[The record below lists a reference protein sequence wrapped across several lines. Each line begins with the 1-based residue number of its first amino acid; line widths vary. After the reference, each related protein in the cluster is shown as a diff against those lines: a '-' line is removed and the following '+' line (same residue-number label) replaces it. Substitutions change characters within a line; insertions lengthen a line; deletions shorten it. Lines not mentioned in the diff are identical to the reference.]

1 MVPPINQEP
10 SMSEDAKKGLWSTAG
25 FAGLML
31 AAGAGAFLSTRKD
44 KRETSPDDAPGHT
57 ARRGFGAY
65 DVVGRTVTIARP
77 REELFAFW
85 RDFANLST
93 FMENIVSVKPTG
105 DNGRAVWTILAP
117 AGRTVEVETEIVR
130 EEAGELIAWR
140 SVEGS
145 QIDTEGRVTFTDAPG
160 ERGTRVGVRV
170 AYKPP
175 VGELGRV
182 VAKLFMREPEIQARH
197 DLKRFKMLMEAGEI
211 ATSASRKDQTRAAK
225 QADSQNNSK
234 QEETA

>member
-1 MVPPINQEP
+1 
-10 SMSEDAKKGLWSTAG
+10 MSEEARKGLWGTAG

-31 AAGAGAFLSTRKD
+31 AAGAGAFISAQKD
-44 KRETSPDDAPGHT
+44 KRDKRNQTADDAPGFT

-85 RDFANLST
+85 KDFANLST

-105 DNGRAVWTILAP
+105 ADGRAVWTILAP
-117 AGRTVEVETEIVR
+117 AGRTVEVETEVVK
-130 EEAGELIAWR
+130 EEPGKLIAWR
-140 SVEGS
+140 SVPGS
-145 QIDTEGRVTFTDAPG
+145 QIDTEGRVSFTDAPG
-160 ERGTRVGVRV
+160 NRGTRVSVRV

-175 VGELGRV
+175 AGELGRM
-182 VAKLFMREPEIQARH
+182 VAKLFMREPAVQARH

-211 ATSASRKDQTRAAK
+211 ATSARRKDQTRAAK
-225 QADSQNNSK
+225 QAEKQNDR

>member
-1 MVPPINQEP
+1 
-10 SMSEDAKKGLWSTAG
+10 MSEDARTGLWSTAG

-31 AAGAGAFLSTRKD
+31 AAGAGAFLSSRKD
-44 KRETSPDDAPGHT
+44 KRHTSPDDAPGHT

-77 REELFAFW
+77 RKELFAYW
-85 RDFANLST
+85 RDFANLAT

-160 ERGTRVGVRV
+160 ERGTRVGVKV

-175 VGELGRV
+175 AGELGRV

-211 ATSASRKDQTRAAK
+211 ATSANRKDKTRAAK
-225 QADSQNNSK
+225 QADTQNTSK

>member
-1 MVPPINQEP
+1 
-10 SMSEDAKKGLWSTAG
+10 MSEEARKGLWGTAG

-31 AAGAGAFLSTRKD
+31 AAGAGAFISAQKD
-44 KRETSPDDAPGHT
+44 KRDKRNQTADDAPGFT
-57 ARRGFGAY
+57 GRRGFGAY

-85 RDFANLST
+85 KDFANLST

-105 DNGRAVWTILAP
+105 ADGRAVWTILAP
-117 AGRTVEVETEIVR
+117 AGRTVEVETEVVK
-130 EEAGELIAWR
+130 EEPGKLIAWR
-140 SVEGS
+140 SVPGS
-145 QIDTEGRVTFTDAPG
+145 QIDTEGRVSFTDAPG
-160 ERGTRVGVRV
+160 DRGTRVSVRV

-175 VGELGRV
+175 AGELGRM
-182 VAKLFMREPEIQARH
+182 VAKLFMREPAVQARH

-211 ATSASRKDQTRAAK
+211 ATSARRKDQTRAAK
-225 QADSQNNSK
+225 QAEKQNDR

>member
-1 MVPPINQEP
+1 
-10 SMSEDAKKGLWSTAG
+10 MSDDTRKGLAG
-25 FAGLML
+25 AAGVAGLLL

-44 KRETSPDDAPGHT
+44 KRAGSPDDAPGHT

-77 REELFAFW
+77 REEL
-85 RDFANLST
+85 
-93 FMENIVSVKPTG
+93 
-105 DNGRAVWTILAP
+105 
-117 AGRTVEVETEIVR
+117 
-130 EEAGELIAWR
+130 
-140 SVEGS
+140 S
-145 QIDTEGRVTFTDAPG
+145 QIDTEGRVTFADAPG

-175 VGELGRV
+175 AGELGRA

-197 DLKRFKMLMEAGEI
+197 DLKRFKMLMETGEI
-211 ATSASRKDQTRAAK
+211 ATSARRKDQTRAAQTRTGK
-225 QADSQNNSK
+225 QEQAAATK

>member
-1 MVPPINQEP
+1 
-10 SMSEDAKKGLWSTAG
+10 MSDDAKKGLGVAG
-25 FAGLML
+25 LAGLML
-31 AAGAGAFLSTRKD
+31 AAGAGAYLSTRKD
-44 KRETSPDDAPGHT
+44 KRHTSPDDAPGHT

-85 RDFANLST
+85 RDFENLAT

-105 DNGRAVWTILAP
+105 ADGRAVWTILAP

-130 EEAGELIAWR
+130 EEPGELIAWR
-140 SVEGS
+140 SVPGS

-175 VGELGRV
+175 AGELGRV

-211 ATSASRKDQTRAAK
+211 ATSARRKDQTRAAK
-225 QADSQNNSK
+225 QEQAPAYKN
-234 QEETA
+234 EETA

>member
-1 MVPPINQEP
+1 
-10 SMSEDAKKGLWSTAG
+10 MSEEARKGLWGTAG

-31 AAGAGAFLSTRKD
+31 AAGAGAFISAQKD
-44 KRETSPDDAPGHT
+44 KRDKRNQTADDAPGFT

-85 RDFANLST
+85 KDFANLST
-93 FMENIVSVKPTG
+93 FMENIVSVRPTSA
-105 DNGRAVWTILAP
+105 DGRAVWTILAP
-117 AGRTVEVETEIVR
+117 AGRTVEVETEVVK
-130 EEAGELIAWR
+130 EEPGKLIAWR
-140 SVEGS
+140 SVPGS
-145 QIDTEGRVTFTDAPG
+145 QIDTEGRVSFTDAPG
-160 ERGTRVGVRV
+160 NRGIRVSVRV

-175 VGELGRV
+175 AGELGRL
-182 VAKLFMREPEIQARH
+182 VAKLFMREPAVQARH

-211 ATSASRKDQTRAAK
+211 ATSARRKDQTRAAK
-225 QADSQNNSK
+225 QAEKQDDR

>member
-1 MVPPINQEP
+1 
-10 SMSEDAKKGLWSTAG
+10 MSENAKKGLWGAAG
-25 FAGLML
+25 FAGLVF
-31 AAGAGAFLSTRKD
+31 AAGAGAYLSARRD
-44 KRETSPDDAPGHT
+44 KRTNSPDDAPGVT
-57 ARRGFGAY
+57 ARRSFGSY

-85 RDFANLST
+85 RDFANLAT

-117 AGRTVEVETEIVR
+117 AGRSVEVETEIVR
-130 EEAGELIAWR
+130 EEPGELIAWR

-145 QIDTEGRVTFTDAPG
+145 QINTEGRVTFTDAPG

-175 VGELGRV
+175 AGELGRV

-211 ATSASRKDQTRAAK
+211 ATSARRKDQTRAAK
-225 QADSQNNSK
+225 QANTQKNSK
-234 QEETA
+234 HEETA

>member
-1 MVPPINQEP
+1 
-10 SMSEDAKKGLWSTAG
+10 MSEDARTGLWSTAG

-44 KRETSPDDAPGHT
+44 KRHSSPDDAPGHT

-77 REELFAFW
+77 REELFAYW
-85 RDFANLST
+85 RDFANLAT

-160 ERGTRVGVRV
+160 ERGTRVGVKV

-175 VGELGRV
+175 AGELGRV

-197 DLKRFKMLMEAGEI
+197 DLKRFKMLMETGEI
-211 ATSASRKDQTRAAK
+211 ATSANRKDQTRAAK
-225 QADSQNNSK
+225 QADTQYTSK

>member
-1 MVPPINQEP
+1 
-10 SMSEDAKKGLWSTAG
+10 MSEEARKGLWGTAG

-31 AAGAGAFLSTRKD
+31 AAGAGAFISAQKD
-44 KRETSPDDAPGHT
+44 KRDKRNKTAGDAPGFT

-85 RDFANLST
+85 KDFANLST

-105 DNGRAVWTILAP
+105 ADGRAVWTILAP
-117 AGRTVEVETEIVR
+117 AGRTVEVETEVVK
-130 EEAGELIAWR
+130 EEPGKLIAWR
-140 SVEGS
+140 SVPGS
-145 QIDTEGRVTFTDAPG
+145 QIDTEGRVSFTDAPG
-160 ERGTRVGVRV
+160 NRGTRVSVRV

-175 VGELGRV
+175 AGELGRM
-182 VAKLFMREPEIQARH
+182 VAKLFMREPAVQARH

-211 ATSASRKDQTRAAK
+211 ATSARRKDQTRAAK
-225 QADSQNNSK
+225 HAEKQNDR

>member
-1 MVPPINQEP
+1 M
-10 SMSEDAKKGLWSTAG
+10 EDAKKGLGVAG
-25 FAGLML
+25 LAGLML
-31 AAGAGAFLSTRKD
+31 AAGAGAYLSTRKD
-44 KRETSPDDAPGHT
+44 KRHTSPDDAPGHT

-65 DVVGRTVTIARP
+65 DVIGRTVTIARP
-77 REELFAFW
+77 REELYAFW
-85 RDFANLST
+85 RDFSNLAT

-117 AGRTVEVETEIVR
+117 AGRTVEVETEIVS
-130 EEAGELIAWR
+130 EQPGELIAWR
-140 SVEGS
+140 SVPGS
-145 QIDTEGRVTFTDAPG
+145 QIDTEGRVTFADAPG

-175 VGELGRV
+175 AGELGRV

-211 ATSASRKDQTRAAK
+211 ATSARRKDQTRAAK
-225 QADSQNNSK
+225 QEQSPAYKN
-234 QEETA
+234 EETA